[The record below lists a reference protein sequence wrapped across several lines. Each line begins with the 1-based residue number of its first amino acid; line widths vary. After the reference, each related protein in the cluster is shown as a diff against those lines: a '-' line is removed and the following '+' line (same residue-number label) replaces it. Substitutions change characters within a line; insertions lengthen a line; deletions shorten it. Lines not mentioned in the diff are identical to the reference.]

1 MKLLNKD
8 LLRLE
13 YFGIEL
19 EVPFWA
25 SWIAADSHGRIW
37 VFAAKPVKGF
47 GNSSY
52 MPPFGSR
59 YERVAVVDLEG
70 MDWMGTLVKI

>member
-25 SWIAADSHGRIW
+25 SWIAADSHGRICC
-37 VFAAKPVKGF
+37 
-47 GNSSY
+47 
-52 MPPFGSR
+52 
-59 YERVAVVDLEG
+59 
-70 MDWMGTLVKI
+70 